1 MYHYRPLRDFLAA
14 RGDRSVCLSFKEI
27 EDLIGRSLPSSASG
41 AVSRQWWSNAP
52 SHSQARAWL
61 SLGRKAK
68 LNLAARMVT
77 FSAPAPVTSLPD
89 TIVIDTTDLHPVAIR
104 LLETIISQTRLS
116 AEVAAAA
123 LLNSAANDRQA
134 KPPL

>member
-1 MYHYRPLRDFLAA
+1 
-14 RGDRSVCLSFKEI
+14 
-27 EDLIGRSLPSSASG
+27 
-41 AVSRQWWSNAP
+41 
-52 SHSQARAWL
+52 
-61 SLGRKAK
+61 LGRKAK
-68 LNLAARMVT
+68 LNLAAQMVT
-77 FSAPAPVTSLPD
+77 FSAPAPVTTLPD

-104 LLETIISQTRLS
+104 LLETIISETRLS